1 MTRTIGILSK
11 GLVLA
16 ALATGA
22 LLYCVPPGL
31 TQSTAEPR
39 ITLDSSGDAAL
50 SHPTTASTLKVPR
63 ATIYYEMQGAGPM
76 LLIIPGGP
84 QDAGVFADISRRLA
98 DRYTVVAYDPRG
110 NSRSGF
116 DGAPEEQLLD
126 VHGDDAAALIEA
138 LGGGPA
144 YVFGTSGGAQIGLNL
159 AARYP
164 ALVRTL
170 VAHEPPAIMLLDD
183 PSEALAAAQQIYDTY
198 KREGVE
204 AAMGQFFAMNGLGD
218 GPPAEAAPPAFEL
231 SPESADTF
239 ARVSGNFEYWLAH
252 GMMPLSLY
260 RPDVD
265 ALRSGRPRIVV
276 GLGEQSAGQPIYSMG
291 MALAERLGTE
301 PVMFPGDHMGFG
313 PHADAFAEA
322 LHRALE

>member
-1 MTRTIGILSK
+1 MTRTIEKLSR

-16 ALATGA
+16 AFATGA
-22 LLYCVPPGL
+22 LLTGAPPGL
-31 TQSTAEPR
+31 AQSTPEPR
-39 ITLDSSGDAAL
+39 ITSNASGDAAV
-50 SHPTTASTLKVPR
+50 SHPTASSTLKVPR
-63 ATIYYEMQGAGPM
+63 ATIYYEMRGAGPL

-84 QDAGVFADISRRLA
+84 QDAGVFADLSGRLA
-98 DRYTVVAYDPRG
+98 DRHTVVAYDPRG
-110 NSRSGF
+110 NSRSRF
-116 DGAPEEQLLD
+116 DGAPEEQRLD

-144 YVFGTSGGAQIGLNL
+144 DVFGTSGGAQIGLNL

-183 PSEALAAAQQIYDTY
+183 PSEALAADRLIYDTY
-198 KREGVE
+198 RREGVD
-204 AAMGQFFAMNGLGD
+204 AAMGQFFAMNGLD
-218 GPPAEAAPPAFEL
+218 EPPADAAPPAFDL
-231 SPESADTF
+231 PPEAAETF

-252 GMMPLSLY
+252 GMLPLSLY
-260 RPDVD
+260 RPDVE
-265 ALRSGRPRIVV
+265 ALRSGQPRVVV

-291 MALAERLGTE
+291 MALAEGLGIE
-301 PVMFPGDHMGFG
+301 PVLFPGDHMGFG
-313 PHADAFAEA
+313 SDAEAFAET